1 MATVRQPSPGLFAAA
16 LHALSSTAPRSRS
29 LASTMTDL
37 LDGLNISHAESLP
50 KAIGGVLPLLRGD
63 PERLRFAAEITVRL
77 DLFEAAPTVAELA
90 ESTHDTD
97 LLLAAASLCGNP
109 AVDQSLR
116 KRVTDMVGPDR
127 TGLIR
132 VDPLTV
138 PATAEEKYLY
148 WQSWPGAR
156 TDDISYPLS
165 PVVVLDRGFDPLDSL
180 RLAVSLDQ
188 AGTMVRRLAP
198 DSEVPMWFG
207 SQTVLVCRPRT
218 RTRVLS
224 AYPGF
229 PESQIIPESLPKDD
243 RQLGVLLRR
252 IDAALSGPQKLRFSK
267 FPVEVTSNLWDP
279 DVFAAGV
286 YATKEVAFLSGA
298 TRWSLDRLRKRELL
312 TPLSAGTIRWT
323 FRDLVAFRTWAYLR
337 SLSPRRVSSDVVP
350 ALARFTGDERA
361 IKLGVTSEGTVLV
374 DQGDGWSNV
383 ETGQRPLDI
392 PITDIDDVFQP
403 FSYGGGRT
411 LALPNASPNTT
422 LHPSVL
428 HGTPHLKG
436 HRISAKGLA
445 GLDRRNGHQAI
456 LSAYPEL
463 ENVSFDDAVG
473 VGYQL
478 LAAA

>member
-1 MATVRQPSPGLFAAA
+1 MRQPSPGLFAAA
-16 LHALSSTAPRSRS
+16 LHALSSTAPWSRT
-29 LASTMTDL
+29 LAATMTDL
-37 LDGLNISHAESLP
+37 IEGLTVSHAEALP
-50 KAIGGVLPLLRGD
+50 TAIGEVLPLLRGD
-63 PERLRFAAEITVRL
+63 PERLRFAAEIAVRL
-77 DLFEAAPTVAELA
+77 DLFEAAPALAELA
-90 ESTHDTD
+90 ISNNDAD

-116 KRVTDMVGPDR
+116 KRVTDMVGTDR

-148 WQSWPGAR
+148 WQSWPGSH
-156 TDDISYPLS
+156 TDDASYPLS
-165 PVVVLDRGFDPLDSL
+165 PVVVLDSGFDPLDSM
-180 RLAVSLDQ
+180 RLAIGLDQ
-188 AGTMVRRLAP
+188 AGAMVRRLAH

-207 SQTVLVCRPRT
+207 SQTVLLCRPRT
-218 RTRVLS
+218 RSRVLS
-224 AYPGF
+224 AYPRF

-252 IDAALSGPQKLRFSK
+252 IDVALSGPQKLRFSK

-298 TRWSLDRLRKRELL
+298 TRWSLDRLRKQELL
-312 TPLSAGTIRWT
+312 TPLSASTIRWT

-350 ALARFTGDERA
+350 ALARFAGDKRA
-361 IKLGVTSEGTVLV
+361 IKLGVTSEGAVLV
-374 DQGDGWSNV
+374 DHGDGWSNV
-383 ETGQRPLDI
+383 ETGQRPLDMN
-392 PITDIDDVFQP
+392 ITDVDDVFRP
-403 FSYGGGRT
+403 FSYGQGKT
-411 LALPNASPNTT
+411 LALPHASPNTT

-436 HRISAKGLA
+436 HRISAKSLA
-445 GLDRRNGHQAI
+445 VLSRRNGRRAI

-473 VGYQL
+473 VGDQL